1 MNIQTRPTHGSA
13 RRWPSELILV
23 VLALLLLAAIAAVFV
38 TGNRDRGPS
47 GAVGVTAPAAKRP
60 GRSVVTE
67 PQKKGQA
74 HPTTAPQNAPQTEAE
89 RLRAQ
94 GEAVAA
100 EKAEYFKRP
109 PPAKL
114 ELTDEFK
121 NNPELYDPGPGPYL
135 AFYEGRSGANSPWAR
150 PEDAEVTT
158 VLSSQEAHPMLHA
171 WVRSIR
177 VSAGKPARIQAV
189 LRDEEQKRNV
199 EASTVSARIVERGSG
214 IAVDQVLA
222 LTQSPEGPIYQVE
235 FTPPTSDQKVREYQ
249 YVIRAQ
255 GALDEEP
262 FDRNLVGGFYV
273 HNMTTPVDEAKAE
286 VVQENGNIIVK
297 VPVEVSTSGNY
308 HAYADL
314 WAGPH
319 GDIPVAI
326 AQQRFDGWAP
336 GKHSIELMFGGK
348 ILRDAK
354 RDGPYTIRN
363 LRFTRV
369 DVDPIE
375 EAETVPVLLTTPAWI
390 ASSFY

>member
-13 RRWPSELILV
+13 RRWPTERLLLA
-23 VLALLLLAAIAAVFV
+23 LALLLIAAIGTVFM
-38 TGNRDRGPS
+38 TGKRDRGSS
-47 GAVGVTAPAAKRP
+47 GAVGVTAPTARRP

-67 PQKKGQA
+67 RQKTDQP
-74 HPTTAPQNAPQTEAE
+74 HPTTAPPPVPQTEAE

-100 EKAEYFKRP
+100 EKAEYFKGQS
-109 PPAKL
+109 PAKL

-158 VLSSQEAHPMLHA
+158 VLSSQEAHPMLYA

-177 VSAGKPARIQAV
+177 VNAGKPAKIQAA
-189 LRDEEQKRNV
+189 LRDEEKKRNV
-199 EASTVSARIVERGSG
+199 EASSVSAHIVERGSG

-235 FTPPTSDQKVREYQ
+235 FIPPTSGQGVREYQ
-249 YVIRAQ
+249 YVVRAQ
-255 GALDEEP
+255 GVLDEEP
-262 FDRNLVGGFYV
+262 FDRSLAGGFYV
-273 HNMTTPVDEAKAE
+273 HNMTTPVDAARAE

-314 WAGPH
+314 WAGPQ

-336 GKHSIELMFGGK
+336 GKHTIELMFGGK

-363 LRFTRV
+363 LRFRRI

-375 EAETVPVLLTTPAWI
+375 EAEPIPMLLTTPAWI